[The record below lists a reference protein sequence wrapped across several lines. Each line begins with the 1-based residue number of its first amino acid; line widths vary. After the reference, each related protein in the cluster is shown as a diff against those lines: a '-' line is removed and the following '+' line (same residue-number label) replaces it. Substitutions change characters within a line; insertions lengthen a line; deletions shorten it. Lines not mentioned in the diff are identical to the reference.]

1 MLPRGLR
8 GAPKC
13 HRCRHHHLL
22 RKDFQ
27 VHRPC
32 RSEGLLDNYR
42 KRFQKVHRRNLHPQ
56 TYIQWSEV
64 KPHPQTSI
72 QHHHAQGS
80 DQMGHNLQYHSSQT
94 MNARSKREAR
104 GTGGKFPN
112 RGG

>member
-56 TYIQWSEV
+56 TYIQCTLRLVSNITTRKEV
-64 KPHPQTSI
+64 TRWGI
-72 QHHHAQGS
+72 TYNITA
-80 DQMGHNLQYHSSQT
+80 
-94 MNARSKREAR
+94 AKR
-104 GTGGKFPN
+104 
-112 RGG
+112 